1 MSVCDFSALGNLTLK
16 GAQDCIKRYCRQNGL
31 WIHQF
36 DTFFGTIRTT
46 ATPDKRITV
55 LLSIVRDNGWNMN
68 RKGQCAHIIEKVTT
82 EEISKEELAGFWK
95 TIDSLSKVSVREL
108 PTAPPK
114 LLEQLETT
122 FGSIRKTLRRWHRS
136 SNTLCFLT
144 KVVLMFNWGQSP
156 AFDSR
161 VRSILKLPNDLSN
174 EELVEALVEMGVW
187 ILDFELRNN
196 IMLDELATNEMRQAD
211 ESSLGQ
217 LPLGRGLD
225 MLLFSLS
232 QQG

>member
-1 MSVCDFSALGNLTLK
+1 MRICNFTALCNLTLK
-16 GAQDCIKRYCRQNGL
+16 GAQECIRRYSRQNGL

-46 ATPDKRITV
+46 ATPEKRIMV

-82 EEISKEELAGFWK
+82 EQIFKEELDAFWK
-95 TIDSLSKVSVREL
+95 TIDSLPKVSLRGL
-108 PTAPPK
+108 PAAPPK
-114 LLEQLETT
+114 LLKQLETS
-122 FGSIRKTLRRWHRS
+122 FGSVRKTLQRWHRS

-144 KVVLMFNWGQSP
+144 KVVLMFNWGESP

-161 VRSILKLPNDLSN
+161 VQSTLKLPNDLSN

-187 ILDFELRNN
+187 ILDFESRNN